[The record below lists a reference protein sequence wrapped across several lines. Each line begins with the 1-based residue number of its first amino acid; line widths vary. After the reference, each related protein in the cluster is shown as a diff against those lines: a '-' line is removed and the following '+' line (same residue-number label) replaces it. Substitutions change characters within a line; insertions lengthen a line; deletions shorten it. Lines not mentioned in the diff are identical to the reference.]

1 MDQRRVE
8 RWDRDLIRLQP
19 QRDLRATEDHA
30 LRALRDLLIDDAEVA
45 RLRCDGED
53 LFGEFIENILV
64 DECAIGFL
72 RG

>member
-1 MDQRRVE
+1 M
-8 RWDRDLIRLQP
+8 
-19 QRDLRATEDHA
+19 
-30 LRALRDLLIDDAEVA
+30 RALRDLLIDDAEVA